1 MLNKVKD
8 NFNEKA
14 KKSIS
19 NFVEQLKKMRTG
31 RPSVNILDNVIVDY
45 YGSPTPLNQTA
56 SLSVQDG
63 RTIVIQ
69 PWDKTML
76 KNIEKAIFKAE
87 LGLTPSSDGNV
98 IRINVPPLTEET
110 RKEIVK
116 EVKNIA
122 EQVRVA
128 IRNLRRDSNEAIKK
142 LLKDKQITED
152 QEKHGLDEIQK
163 LTDNYIKEINTICE
177 KKEKEIL
184 EI

>member
-1 MLNKVKD
+1 MINKVKD
-8 NFNEKA
+8 SFNEKA
-14 KKSIS
+14 KKSIAS
-19 NFVEQLKKMRTG
+19 FIEQLKKMRTG
-31 RPSVNILDNVIVDY
+31 RPSVNILDNVMVDY
-45 YGSPTPLNQTA
+45 YGAPTPLNQTA
-56 SLSVQDG
+56 SISVQDG
-63 RTIVIQ
+63 RTILVQ

-128 IRNLRRDSNEAIKK
+128 IRNLRRDANESIKK

-152 QEKHGLDEIQK
+152 QEKHALDEIQK

-177 KKEKEIL
+177 KKEKEVL
-184 EI
+184 EV

>member
-1 MLNKVKD
+1 
-8 NFNEKA
+8 
-14 KKSIS
+14 
-19 NFVEQLKKMRTG
+19 LKKMRTG
-31 RPSVNILDNVIVDY
+31 RPSVNILDNVMVDY
-45 YGSPTPLNQTA
+45 YGTPTPLNQTS

-63 RTIVIQ
+63 RTILIQ

-98 IRINVPPLTEET
+98 IRITVPPLTEET

-152 QEKHGLDEIQK
+152 QEKHALDDIQK

>member
-1 MLNKVKD
+1 MIEKVK
-8 NFNEKA
+8 NSFNEKA
-14 KKSIS
+14 KKSIA

-31 RPSVNILDNVIVDY
+31 RPSVNILDNVMVDY
-45 YGSPTPLNQTA
+45 YGTPTPLNQTS

-63 RTIVIQ
+63 RTILIQ

-98 IRINVPPLTEET
+98 IRITVPPLTEET

-152 QEKHGLDEIQK
+152 QEKHALDDIQK

>member
-8 NFNEKA
+8 TFNEKA
-14 KKSIS
+14 KKSIL
-19 NFVEQLKKMRTG
+19 NFTEQLKKIRTG
-31 RPSVNILDNVIVDY
+31 RPNINILDSVMVDY
-45 YGSPTPLNQTA
+45 YGTPTPLNQTA
-56 SLSVQDG
+56 SISVQDG
-63 RTIVIQ
+63 RTILVQ

-76 KNIEKAIFKAE
+76 KNIEKSIFKAE
-87 LGLTPSSDGNV
+87 IGLTPSNDGNV

-116 EVKNIA
+116 DVKNIA

-152 QEKHGLDEIQK
+152 QEKHTLDEIQK
-163 LTDNYIKEINTICE
+163 LTDNYIKEINNISE